1 MAYYMNKNVPAKR
14 GDIFYISN
22 SKCYATDPSNTE
34 GRPAIVVSSDKLN
47 EHADVVEVV
56 YLTTK
61 EKRLMPTHAEVLCK
75 IPSTALCETIYTVNK
90 DRLGDFVRTC
100 TDKEMEGVNAGILCS
115 LGIAAPMVDGEVMDM
130 GKGAD
135 MSWEDIQNE
144 FDIMNRMSCRP
155 VGLQKVPG
163 NHIFDEDQSV
173 KWNREQ
179 VELNNK
185 KYQSEVA
192 RLNTEKNKARDSV
205 YNLIIEKIQYE
216 VGHRLSRKKAEAIW
230 NRAYEDGHSFG
241 FYEIR
246 CRLSDLIDL
255 AITLLGGDK

>member
-90 DRLGDFVRTC
+90 DRLGDFVRNGR
-100 TDKEMEGVNAGILCS
+100 EES
-115 LGIAAPMVDGEVMDM
+115 LQAPLRRPSQYGNGEVINNARAFRDT
-130 GKGAD
+130 K
-135 MSWEDIQNE
+135 
-144 FDIMNRMSCRP
+144 RSCHYGR
-155 VGLQKVPG
+155 GL
-163 NHIFDEDQSV
+163 I
-173 KWNREQ
+173 
-179 VELNNK
+179 L
-185 KYQSEVA
+185 
-192 RLNTEKNKARDSV
+192 KNV
-205 YNLIIEKIQYE
+205 
-216 VGHRLSRKKAEAIW
+216 
-230 NRAYEDGHSFG
+230 
-241 FYEIR
+241 
-246 CRLSDLIDL
+246 SD
-255 AITLLGGDK
+255 